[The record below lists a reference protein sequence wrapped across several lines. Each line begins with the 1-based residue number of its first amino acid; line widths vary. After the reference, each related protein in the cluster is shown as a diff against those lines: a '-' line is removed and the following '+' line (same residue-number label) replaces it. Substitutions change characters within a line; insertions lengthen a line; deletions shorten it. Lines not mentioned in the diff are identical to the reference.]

1 MSRKQTVLLV
11 SLFALTCL
19 AIGVVWTLR
28 VAPPSL
34 NPWWA
39 GKNTR
44 VRVEVWERGK
54 DLATLGMTFKKKTLD
69 AMIAFGMSPTVRID
83 DADHA
88 EKFHFKRV
96 WKELQALPPRQRLVM
111 REDDA
116 TVYMWI
122 ETDDIKPPPLTAEF
136 VATDSSAGF
145 DAWP

>member
-28 VAPPSL
+28 VDPPSL

-54 DLATLGMTFKKKTLD
+54 DLATVGMTFKKKTLD
-69 AMIAFGMSPTVRID
+69 AMIAFGMSPTID
-83 DADHA
+83 VDDD

-111 REDDA
+111 RENDA

-122 ETDDIKPPPLTAEF
+122 ETDDVKPPPLTAQF
-136 VATDSSAGF
+136 VASDSSIDF
-145 DAWP
+145 EP

>member
-1 MSRKQTVLLV
+1 MSRKQTALLV

-28 VAPPSL
+28 TSPPSL

-44 VRVEVWERGK
+44 VRVEVWEPGK
-54 DLATLGMTFKKKTLD
+54 DLATVGMTFKKKTLD
-69 AMIAFGMSPTVRID
+69 TMIAFGMSPTVD
-83 DADHA
+83 VGDAD
-88 EKFHFKRV
+88 KFHFKQV
-96 WKELQALPPRQRLVM
+96 WKKLQALPPRQRLVM

-122 ETDDIKPPPLTAEF
+122 ETDDSKPAPLTAES
-136 VATDSSAGF
+136 VASDSSIGT
-145 DAWP
+145 DL